1 MSARAAGNGRVMMN
15 DDGKCKLCVRWS
27 PGEPAGDHPV
37 PFRRHASSKKNSN
50 RPSQCLKWEG
60 LAWVRHSSTG
70 EELDKFK
77 CLCIEAKCRE
87 KP

>member
-1 MSARAAGNGRVMMN
+1 MF
-15 DDGKCKLCVRWS
+15 L
-27 PGEPAGDHPV
+27 
-37 PFRRHASSKKNSN
+37 
-50 RPSQCLKWEG
+50 LKWEG

-77 CLCIEAKCRE
+77 CLEAKCRE